1 MMERVMTES
10 MHCQRGVGLVEVLV
24 AVLILGIGLLGLAAL
39 QTQSLKYNGEAY
51 LRTQATI
58 LAMDMADRLRA
69 NRKIALDQP
78 ALYTLDETDEPSV
91 SVDLC
96 SSQACTAS
104 ELAQY
109 DFAQWRTRLR
119 EVLPGGTG
127 TLQPNTSA
135 TASTAGREYLITVK
149 YDLSFGRTEEDGADA
164 LEKAQI
170 EDAKVSLQ
178 YRTKI

>member
-1 MMERVMTES
+1 MSNSKHRQQGM
-10 MHCQRGVGLVEVLV
+10 GLVEVLV

-39 QTQSLKYNGEAY
+39 QTQSLKYNSEAY

-69 NRKIALDQP
+69 NRKIAQEQP
-78 ALYTLDETDEPSV
+78 ALYTVNETDQPSV
-91 SVDLC
+91 AADLC
-96 SSQACTAS
+96 TTQACTAS

-127 TLQPNTSA
+127 AVQPNTSA
-135 TASTAGREYLITVK
+135 TASSAGREYLITVK
-149 YDLSFGRTEEDGADA
+149 YDLSFGQAKEDGADA